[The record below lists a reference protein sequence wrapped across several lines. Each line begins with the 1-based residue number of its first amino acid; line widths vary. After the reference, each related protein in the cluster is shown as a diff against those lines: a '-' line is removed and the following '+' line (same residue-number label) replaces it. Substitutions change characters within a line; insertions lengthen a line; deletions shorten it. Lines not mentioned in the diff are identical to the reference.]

1 MNITI
6 DQEAV
11 NKHIGELI
19 INSTIGDSI
28 TKEVNNLLKTTN
40 ANIIIRTAVQ
50 HALAEEIRKISI
62 ELFRS
67 KENEIREIIKNQL
80 DKELTTTFI
89 SDFIISSL
97 NVIKEQ
103 VEKNKSYY

>member
-1 MNITI
+1 
-6 DQEAV
+6 
-11 NKHIGELI
+11 
-19 INSTIGDSI
+19 
-28 TKEVNNLLKTTN
+28 
-40 ANIIIRTAVQ
+40 VQ